1 MSSYLHNLIDEKTYL
16 IRQGRHL
23 SLDQLDNPESA
34 SLKHCVS
41 VVPVTH
47 CLNIADVM
55 RKYELYANA
64 KNTDWSCAPQ

>member
-1 MSSYLHNLIDEKTYL
+1 MSSYLHNLIEEKTYL

-23 SLDQLDNPESA
+23 SLDELDNPESA
-34 SLKHCVS
+34 SLKHCVR

-55 RKYELYANA
+55 RK
-64 KNTDWSCAPQ
+64 